1 VSSSNASYTH
11 FRLSEKYF
19 KNRAVKG
26 RLPNLHDQS
35 IIDLSRPSLQDE
47 DEVWQ
52 AGWWD
57 PEQAAKNGSRKGK
70 ERDQGER
77 PEMSQ
82 KGLRRVELLDGREAW
97 VVAEG
102 NSGGLRELS
111 PSS

>member
-1 VSSSNASYTH
+1 
-11 FRLSEKYF
+11 LSEKYF

-77 PEMSQ
+77 PEMTQ

>member
-1 VSSSNASYTH
+1 MSSSNASYTH

-47 DEVWQ
+47 DEGLASRLVGSG
-52 AGWWD
+52 AGSQEWV
-57 PEQAAKNGSRKGK
+57 EKGK
-70 ERDQGER
+70 G
-77 PEMSQ
+77 
-82 KGLRRVELLDGREAW
+82 KGSGRAAGDDSERVEKGRITGRLPR
-97 VVAEG
+97 VI
-102 NSGGLRELS
+102 GGLRELS